1 MKKIL
6 KIYQKAE
13 KSLSYFLSNS
23 CNEDKFL
30 KNKFKKKKI
39 WVASST
45 HNDEE
50 IFCIKAHLE
59 LKKKIKNL
67 VTVII
72 PRHIHRVNSIIKKI
86 ENLNL
91 NLKVICHSSTKKNLN
106 STDIYIVDTFGETQ
120 IFHKLGCS
128 VFLGG
133 SIIKR
138 GGQNPLEAARYDAN
152 ILHGPNVD
160 NFKDVYKLLKKFNI
174 AIQINNPK
182 ELAYSIIFKKDKN
195 KGLKIKK
202 IGKKI
207 LKKTLKELDSI
218 INNEFKKT

>member
-1 MKKIL
+1 M
-6 KIYQKAE
+6 
-13 KSLSYFLSNS
+13 
-23 CNEDKFL
+23 
-30 KNKFKKKKI
+30 
-39 WVASST
+39 
-45 HNDEE
+45 
-50 IFCIKAHLE
+50 
-59 LKKKIKNL
+59 
-67 VTVII
+67 
-72 PRHIHRVNSIIKKI
+72 KKI

-91 NLKVICHSSTKKNLN
+91 NLKVVCQSSNKRNLN

-120 IFHKLGCS
+120 IFHKLGYS

-160 NFKDVYKLLKKFNI
+160 NFKDVYKLLNKFNI
-174 AIQINNPK
+174 AKKINSPK
-182 ELAYSIIFKKDKN
+182 ELAYSLIFKKNKN
-195 KGLKIKK
+195 QGLTIKN

-218 INNEFKKT
+218 IKNDFKKT

>member
-1 MKKIL
+1 M
-6 KIYQKAE
+6 
-13 KSLSYFLSNS
+13 
-23 CNEDKFL
+23 
-30 KNKFKKKKI
+30 
-39 WVASST
+39 
-45 HNDEE
+45 
-50 IFCIKAHLE
+50 
-59 LKKKIKNL
+59 
-67 VTVII
+67 
-72 PRHIHRVNSIIKKI
+72 KKI

-91 NLKVICHSSTKKNLN
+91 NLKVVCHSSNKRNLN

-120 IFHKLGCS
+120 IFHKLGYS

-160 NFKDVYKLLKKFNI
+160 NFKDVYKLLNKFNI
-174 AIQINNPK
+174 AKNQQPK
-182 ELAYSIIFKKDKN
+182 NYISLIFKKNKN
-195 KGLKIKK
+195 QGLTIKN

-218 INNEFKKT
+218 IKNDFKKT